1 MHVST
6 YGTYKDIHVHVHTYR
21 YVCSYQ
27 RSPSV
32 RIVHVLSTF
41 LSFIFH
47 AYHKAPAMVS
57 AGAMIL
63 KQVKLQVIA
72 FNSNMYTI
80 LHISSLDSYLTFVQQ
95 K

>member
-1 MHVST
+1 
-6 YGTYKDIHVHVHTYR
+6 
-21 YVCSYQ
+21 
-27 RSPSV
+27 
-32 RIVHVLSTF
+32 
-41 LSFIFH
+41 
-47 AYHKAPAMVS
+47 MVS

-95 K
+95 KWKINIGCTIVTKLEKKLKFSKRLEWDFVKKL